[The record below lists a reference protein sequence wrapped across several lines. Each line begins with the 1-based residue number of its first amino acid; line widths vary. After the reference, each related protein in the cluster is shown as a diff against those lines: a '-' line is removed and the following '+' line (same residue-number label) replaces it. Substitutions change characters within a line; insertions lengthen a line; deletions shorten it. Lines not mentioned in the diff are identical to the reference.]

1 MLQSLL
7 AVSPDWN
14 RATLPIVIHH
24 RMNVLKCLAVL
35 LLAWQAFTV
44 IVLPAMGCCDGAS
57 ACCTA
62 TRLSVSCAACAPAQG
77 PMLLIRCHSELYLP
91 VNAGKPAG
99 LAMAP
104 AGPMNVLIEFLSHS
118 FSFGE
123 FP

>member
-77 PMLLIRCHSELYLP
+77 PMPLISAAFPQFKAGVIPSYTFPSMPASPLALP
-91 VNAGKPAG
+91 WRP
-99 LAMAP
+99 P
-104 AGPMNVLIEFLSHS
+104 DP
-118 FSFGE
+118 
-123 FP
+123 